1 MPKRPC
7 AVTLTPDNST
17 ILCGDK
23 FGDVY
28 SLPLLPKGD
37 VVLPLRKSVE
47 APKTAKPSA
56 TTLTVHT
63 QRNLQALEQ
72 QLRHPRA
79 AQEKSGNPLELKL
92 LLGHVSM
99 LTDMALV
106 SIPSSNSV
114 RPRSYIITSDR
125 DEHIRVSRGPS
136 QAHIIHGYCL
146 GHTSFVSR
154 LCILPWD
161 PKVLLSGGGDDSIF
175 CWDWLEGRILQ
186 KVSIAQKSDSH
197 ENEGQAQQSDLRV
210 TAVSGIWATSFAANS
225 ELSRHAKG
233 AIWVALEG

>member
-17 ILCGDK
+17 IICGDK

-37 VVLPLRKSVE
+37 VVLPLRKNTE

-56 TTLTVHT
+56 TKLTVHT

-79 AQEKSGNPLELKL
+79 AQEKSGNALALKL

-99 LTDMALV
+99 LTDVALV
-106 SIPSSNSV
+106 SVPTSN
-114 RPRSYIITSDR
+114 PIATRSYTITSDR
-125 DEHIRVSRGPS
+125 DDHIRVSRGPS
-136 QAHIIHGYCL
+136 QAHVIHGYCL

-154 LCILPWD
+154 LCIIPWD
-161 PKVLLSGGGDDSIF
+161 PKILLSGGGDDSIF

-186 KVSIAQKSDSH
+186 KIPIAQGGSSH
-197 ENEGQAQQSDLRV
+197 ETENQELQSESRDA
-210 TAVSGIWATSFAANS
+210 AVSGIWATSFANS
-225 ELSRHAKG
+225 DLSEHAKG
-233 AIWVALEG
+233 VVWVALEG